1 MEPIIQMSRVNK
13 YSQVGEEK
21 LHALRNVSLTVDRG
35 EFLAILGPSGS
46 GKSTLMNI
54 IGCMDTADS
63 GSYLLD
69 GSEINAMKDQ
79 QLTQVR
85 NEKIGFIFQKYQLIP
100 KYSVMQNICMPLLI
114 RGRSQRE
121 AEEFSA
127 ETIRLLGLEIGRAHV

>member
-1 MEPIIQMSRVNK
+1 MEQIIRLNRVNK
-13 YSQVGEEK
+13 YYTMGEER
-21 LHALRNVSLTVDRG
+21 LHALRDVDLTVERG

-69 GSEINAMKDQ
+69 GAEINTLRDDA
-79 QLTQVR
+79 LTQVR

-100 KYSVMQNICMPLLI
+100 KYTVLQNICMPILD
-114 RGRSQRE
+114 RKS
-121 AEEFSA
+121 
-127 ETIRLLGLEIGRAHV
+127 VV